1 MLLKKFERDL
11 DMAGSR
17 REGQSISGA
26 EKERIKKVR
35 LLQQEKED

>member
-1 MLLKKFERDL
+1 MV
-11 DMAGSR
+11 GSR

-35 LLQQEKED
+35 LLLQEKED